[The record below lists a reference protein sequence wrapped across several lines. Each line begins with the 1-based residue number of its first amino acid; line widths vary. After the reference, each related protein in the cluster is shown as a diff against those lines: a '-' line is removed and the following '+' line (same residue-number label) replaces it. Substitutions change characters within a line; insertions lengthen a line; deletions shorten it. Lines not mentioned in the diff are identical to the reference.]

1 MRLCRVRCLQIKA
14 VSSMCILMTLGCP
27 QPLNP
32 DPSCALRPTGRRTNP
47 LLCLVLYRIVFLIG
61 RRCLITLSRVGQ
73 VLSVPN
79 LLPFRIGLFGAA
91 TGSRIV
97 LGISRRPGALLVFRY
112 QCVSRLCPQARC
124 LGLSL
129 GVPELMSVRTYPLTS
144 SLLALRNFTTTELMR
159 KFSVPKI
166 LAFFPVCIAR
176 FVQLRLHNPL
186 SLVLRCT
193 ATPP

>member
-73 VLSVPN
+73 VLSVPY
-79 LLPFRIGLFGAA
+79 LLPFRISLFGAA
-91 TGSRIV
+91 AGSRIV

-112 QCVSRLCPQARC
+112 LCVSRLCPQARC

-144 SLLALRNFTTTELMR
+144 SLLAPRNFTTTDLMR
-159 KFSVPKI
+159 KF
-166 LAFFPVCIAR
+166 
-176 FVQLRLHNPL
+176 
-186 SLVLRCT
+186 
-193 ATPP
+193 